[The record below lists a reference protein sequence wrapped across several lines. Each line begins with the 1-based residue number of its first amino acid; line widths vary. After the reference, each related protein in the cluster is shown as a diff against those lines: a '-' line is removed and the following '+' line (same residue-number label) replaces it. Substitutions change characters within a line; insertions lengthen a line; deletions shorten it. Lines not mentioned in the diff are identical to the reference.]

1 MHVFVPCECLMLVM
15 SYSHTLSTVSTDINR
30 YKNRQSIIL
39 RLCFV
44 LTVKASV
51 HFESLVVSVVECLS
65 VVISDEVHLIPCDEL
80 HMSVS
85 RTVPIRHYW
94 IDPIVQQL
102 RNGLSTL
109 HR

>member
-1 MHVFVPCECLMLVM
+1 MKEKIQHLVINNTECMFCL
-15 SYSHTLSTVSTDINR
+15 I
-30 YKNRQSIIL
+30 
-39 RLCFV
+39 
-44 LTVKASV
+44 VKASV

-65 VVISDEVHLIPCDEL
+65 AVTSHEVHMIPCDEL
-80 HMSVS
+80 HLSVS

-102 RNGLSTL
+102 KNGLGTM

>member
-1 MHVFVPCECLMLVM
+1 M
-15 SYSHTLSTVSTDINR
+15 
-30 YKNRQSIIL
+30 IL
-39 RLCFV
+39 RLFFV
-44 LTVKASV
+44 LIVKASV

-65 VVISDEVHLIPCDEL
+65 AAITHEVHMIPCDEL

-102 RNGLSTL
+102 KNGLSTV